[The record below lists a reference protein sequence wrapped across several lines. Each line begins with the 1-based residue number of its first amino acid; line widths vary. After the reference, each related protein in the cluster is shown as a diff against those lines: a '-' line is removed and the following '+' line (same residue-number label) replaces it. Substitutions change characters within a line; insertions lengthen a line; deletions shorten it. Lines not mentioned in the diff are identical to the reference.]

1 MSFVIAS
8 TLMLAMSLAWIV
20 YFIYRP
26 LQDNQL
32 DLQSSNVDLAKQ
44 RLAELEQ
51 DLTQGLIDQSVFN
64 SAKDEVSQTLALE
77 LEQQQMLED
86 RAPISY
92 PVLATVA
99 VLLMGFS
106 IGIYQYLA
114 PDFSPMAAKTSAPA
128 NKPVS
133 LEESVVLLEKKVSE
147 NPKDVA
153 SYQLLGL
160 SYFELGQM
168 DKSLAAYD
176 KAYQLEPNNLRLL
189 VEYASTLV
197 SANDNQFNSQ
207 SAGLI
212 KKALEIDPNAPDAL
226 YLAGMFAIGL
236 QDFQLAENLWNKA
249 LGVLEP
255 GSGDYQIIESML
267 LELRQA
273 QTQSPTAGFQVV
285 VEIAE
290 PIYQARANDFILI
303 YAKSTAQPMPIAI
316 KKMKLAD
323 FEKQIIL
330 SEQDVLIPGTSLL
343 EQEQITVSARIS
355 RSGSATREADDI
367 QVSSAP
373 FKPQENSYVVL
384 QVE

>member
-1 MSFVIAS
+1 MIAMAV
-8 TLMLAMSLAWIV
+8 MLLASLAWII

-26 LQDNQL
+26 LRDNQL
-32 DLQSSNVDLAKQ
+32 DLQTSNVDLAKQ

-51 DLTQGLIDQSVFN
+51 DLAQGLIDQSVFD

-99 VLLMGFS
+99 ALLVGLS
-106 IGIYQYLA
+106 IGVYQYLA
-114 PDFSPMAAKTSAPA
+114 PDFSPMVAKTSAPA

-249 LGVLEP
+249 LNVLEP

-273 QTQSPTAGFQVV
+273 QTQSPTAGFQVA

-316 KKMKLAD
+316 KKMKLAA
-323 FEKQIIL
+323 FQGQVVLGEA
-330 SEQDVLIPGTSLL
+330 DVLMPGSSLL
-343 EQEQITVSARIS
+343 EQEQITVSVRIS
-355 RSGSATREADDI
+355 HSGSATREADDI